1 MSTLCY
7 RMHWKK
13 KNKFL
18 KMNGMIWILNGKLLK
33 IQGYKISICKL
44 IINFKGNKL
53 VLIKTKFKILN
64 IKFLEEKKLI

>member
-33 IQGYKISICKL
+33 IQGYKISNCKL
-44 IINFKGNKL
+44 IINFKGNK
-53 VLIKTKFKILN
+53 
-64 IKFLEEKKLI
+64 